1 MKAELEKI
9 VPGNDKPVLV
19 TYHMSL
25 PYLEFYWHH
34 HPEYEL
40 TYKIN
45 VSGKRI
51 VGDSYEEFEEGDLVL
66 IGPDLPHTWVTD
78 KKERS
83 SSCDFVVIQF
93 SGWLFNSMV
102 GLPEFENVKRLLQ
115 NCRHGLHFKNSAPFK
130 ELILSLPNKTGIEK
144 VTDLI
149 HLLNQLSKQKGR
161 KLASADY
168 DITQA
173 KSSEPRINK
182 VCTYVEQNFAKPIS
196 INDAASIIN
205 ISPSAFCKFFK
216 RATGK
221 TFSDYVNDLRL
232 GYACYQLLETDKQIS
247 TIARSAGFESI
258 TYFNRVFVKK
268 KHTTPRAFRNEAVYA
283 TA

>member
-19 TYHMSL
+19 AYPMSL
-25 PYLEFYWHH
+25 PFLEFYWHH

-51 VGDSYEEFEEGDLVL
+51 VGDSYEEFSAGDLVL

-78 KKERS
+78 KKITNK
-83 SSCDFVVIQF
+83 SCDFVVIQF
-93 SGWLFNSMV
+93 SGSLFNSFA
-102 GLPEFENVKRLLQ
+102 GLPEFENIKRLLQ
-115 NCRHGLHFKNSAPFK
+115 SCRLGLHFTNSKPFK
-130 ELILSLPNKTGIEK
+130 EMILSLPGKSGVEK
-144 VTDLI
+144 IMGLI
-149 HLLNQLSKQKGR
+149 DLLNRLSNQKGR

-168 DITQA
+168 DISQA

-182 VCTYVEQNFAKPIS
+182 VCTYVEQNFSKPIR

-205 ISPSAFCKFFK
+205 ISP
-216 RATGK
+216 
-221 TFSDYVNDLRL
+221 
-232 GYACYQLLETDKQIS
+232 
-247 TIARSAGFESI
+247 
-258 TYFNRVFVKK
+258 
-268 KHTTPRAFRNEAVYA
+268 
-283 TA
+283 

>member
-19 TYHMSL
+19 AYPMSL

-40 TYKIN
+40 TFKIN

-51 VGDSYEEFEEGDLVL
+51 VGDSYEEFEPGDLVL
-66 IGPDLPHTWVTD
+66 IGPDLPHTWVSD
-78 KKERS
+78 KKVKDK
-83 SSCDFVVIQF
+83 SCDFVVIQF
-93 SGWLFNSMV
+93 SGSLFNSFT
-102 GLPEFENVKRLLQ
+102 GLTEFENIKRLLQ
-115 NCRHGLHFKNSAPFK
+115 SCRHGLHFKNSKPFK
-130 ELILSLPNKTGIEK
+130 ELILSLPSKTGVEK
-144 VTDLI
+144 ITGLI
-149 HLLNQLSKQKGR
+149 SLLNQLSQQKGR
-161 KLASADY
+161 KLASAEY
-168 DITQA
+168 DISQA
-173 KSSEPRINK
+173 KNSEPRINK
-182 VCTYVEQNFAKPIS
+182 VCTYVEQNFAKPIT

-221 TFSDYVNDLRL
+221 TFSDYVNDLRV

-247 TIARSAGFESI
+247 TIARSAGFESL
-258 TYFNRVFVKK
+258 TYFNRVFARK
-268 KHTTPRAFRNEAVYA
+268 KHSTPREFRNEAVY
-283 TA
+283 

>member
-1 MKAELEKI
+1 MRAELEKI
-9 VPGNDKPVLV
+9 VPGEGKPVLV
-19 TYHMSL
+19 AYRMSL

-51 VGDSYEEFEEGDLVL
+51 VGDSYEQFKPGDLVL

-78 KKERS
+78 KKIKNKQ
-83 SSCDFVVIQF
+83 SCDFVVIQF
-93 SGWLFNSMV
+93 SGSLFNSLS
-102 GLPEFENVKRLLQ
+102 GLNDFESIKRLLQ
-115 NCRHGLHFKNSAPFK
+115 NCKYGLAFKNSALFK
-130 ELILSLPNKTGIEK
+130 EAILSLPSKNGIEK
-144 VTDLI
+144 ISDF
-149 HLLNQLSKQKGR
+149 LLLLGQLAKQKGR
-161 KLASADY
+161 RLASAEY

-173 KSSEPRINK
+173 KNREYRINK
-182 VCTYVEQNFAKPIS
+182 VCSYLEQNFSKPIS
-196 INDAASIIN
+196 ISDAAAIVN

-221 TFSDYVNDLRL
+221 TFSDYLNDIRI
-232 GYACYQLLETDKQIS
+232 GYSCYQLIETDKQIS

-258 TYFNRVFVKK
+258 SYFNRVFIKK
-268 KHTTPRAFRNEAVYA
+268 KNTTPRDFRNEMN
-283 TA
+283 

>member
-19 TYHMSL
+19 VYPMSL

-51 VGDSYEEFEEGDLVL
+51 VGDSYEEFEAGDLVL

-78 KKERS
+78 KKERTEP
-83 SSCDFVVIQF
+83 CDFVVIQF
-93 SGWLFNSMV
+93 SGSLFNSFA
-102 GLPEFENVKRLLQ
+102 GLAEFENIKRLLQ
-115 NCRHGLHFKNSAPFK
+115 SCRHGLHFKNSKQFK
-130 ELILSLPNKTGIEK
+130 ELILSLPGKTGVEK
-144 VTDLI
+144 ITGLI
-149 HLLNQLSKQKGR
+149 NLLNQLSQQKGR
-161 KLASADY
+161 KLASANY
-168 DITQA
+168 DISLA
-173 KSSEPRINK
+173 KNSEPRINK
-182 VCTYVEQNFAKPIS
+182 VCTYVEQNFAKPIT

-221 TFSDYVNDLRL
+221 TFSDYVNDLRV
-232 GYACYQLLETDKQIS
+232 GYACYQLIETDKQIS
-247 TIARSAGFESI
+247 TIARSAGFESL
-258 TYFNRVFVKK
+258 TYFNRVFARK
-268 KHTTPRAFRNEAVYA
+268 KHSTPREFRNEAVY
-283 TA
+283 

>member
-19 TYHMSL
+19 AYPMSL

-40 TYKIN
+40 TFKIN

-51 VGDSYEEFEEGDLVL
+51 VGDSYEEFEPGDLVL
-66 IGPDLPHTWVTD
+66 IGPDLPHTWVSD
-78 KKERS
+78 KKVKDK
-83 SSCDFVVIQF
+83 SCDFVVIQF
-93 SGWLFNSMV
+93 SGSLFNSFT
-102 GLPEFENVKRLLQ
+102 GLAEFENIKRLLQ
-115 NCRHGLHFKNSAPFK
+115 SCRHGLHFKNSKPFK
-130 ELILSLPNKTGIEK
+130 DLILSLPAKTGVEK
-144 VTDLI
+144 ITGLI
-149 HLLNQLSKQKGR
+149 SLLNQLSQQKGR
-161 KLASADY
+161 KLASAEY
-168 DITQA
+168 DISQA
-173 KSSEPRINK
+173 KNSEPRINK
-182 VCTYVEQNFAKPIS
+182 VCTYVEQNFAKPIT

-221 TFSDYVNDLRL
+221 TFSDYVNDLRV

-247 TIARSAGFESI
+247 TIARSAGFESL
-258 TYFNRVFVKK
+258 TYFNRVFARK
-268 KHTTPRAFRNEAVYA
+268 KHSTPREFRNEAVY
-283 TA
+283 

>member
-19 TYHMSL
+19 AYPMSL

-40 TYKIN
+40 TFKIN

-51 VGDSYEEFEEGDLVL
+51 VGDSYEEFEPGDLVL
-66 IGPDLPHTWVTD
+66 IGPDLPHTWVSD
-78 KKERS
+78 KKVKDK
-83 SSCDFVVIQF
+83 SCDFVVIQF
-93 SGWLFNSMV
+93 SGSLFYSFT
-102 GLPEFENVKRLLQ
+102 GLPEFENIKRLLQ
-115 NCRHGLHFKNSAPFK
+115 SCRHGLHFNNSKPFK
-130 ELILSLPNKTGIEK
+130 ELILSLPEKTGVEK
-144 VTDLI
+144 ITGLI
-149 HLLNQLSKQKGR
+149 NLLNQLSQQKGR
-161 KLASADY
+161 KLASAEY
-168 DITQA
+168 DISKA
-173 KSSEPRINK
+173 KNSEPRINK

-221 TFSDYVNDLRL
+221 TFSDYVNDLRV
-232 GYACYQLLETDKQIS
+232 GHACYQLIETDKQIS
-247 TIARSAGFESI
+247 TIARSAGFESL
-258 TYFNRVFVKK
+258 TYFNRVFARK
-268 KHTTPRAFRNEAVYA
+268 KHSTPREFRNEAVY
-283 TA
+283 